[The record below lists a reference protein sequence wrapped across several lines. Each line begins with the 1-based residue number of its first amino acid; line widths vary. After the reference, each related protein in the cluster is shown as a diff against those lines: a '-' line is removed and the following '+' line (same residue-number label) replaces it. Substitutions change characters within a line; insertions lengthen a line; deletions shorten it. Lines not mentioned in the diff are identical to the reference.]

1 MLLQGENDSLQNPL
15 FNMTIFGTVLS
26 SLEECVIWTH
36 LFLKNGSIY
45 KSGKH
50 KKKTERDEQQ
60 IFLIANY
67 QQNYKNFE
75 ISKAY

>member
-50 KKKTERDEQQ
+50 IQKENRKR
-60 IFLIANY
+60 
-67 QQNYKNFE
+67 
-75 ISKAY
+75 